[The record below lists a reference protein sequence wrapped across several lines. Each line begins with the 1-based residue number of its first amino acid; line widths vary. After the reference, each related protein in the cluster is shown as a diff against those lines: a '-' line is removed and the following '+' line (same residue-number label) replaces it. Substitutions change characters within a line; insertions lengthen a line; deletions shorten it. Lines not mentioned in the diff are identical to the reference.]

1 MDQIEKK
8 SERSASQQ
16 KPDEV
21 CKMTIAEI
29 SPTDKEFMG
38 RYLH

>member
-1 MDQIEKK
+1 MDQIEEKCPK
-8 SERSASQQ
+8 GVLHSSEE
-16 KPDEV
+16 PDEV

-38 RYLH
+38 R